1 MLSAIHTAVQTLL
14 RDRGLID
21 ALDVDV
27 SFEVPQDEW
36 VRSLTRPTVDL
47 FLFEVQENTEK
58 RDSSPQT
65 TVNGGRA
72 ERRMPP
78 RRIDLYYMVSVLT
91 ADVEDEHELLWRV
104 LATLMKYQQFPPEV
118 LPDALR
124 SIAPPMTA
132 RIASRDDAR
141 NLLDLW
147 SALDTEPH
155 PAICYVLTAP
165 MDLAL
170 TIEAPLVLTR
180 TARYRKMASG
190 DQVSRDVGVQIGGT
204 VRDSIGHP
212 VADVTISPAG
222 TGQGSVTAS
231 DGRYILQGIPEGAVM
246 LTVARNGQEQKRV
259 QVRVPGD
266 SYDIVLDG

>member
-1 MLSAIHTAVQTLL
+1 MLNAIHAAVEKLL

-21 ALDVDV
+21 PLSVDV
-27 SFEVPQDEW
+27 SFEIPTGEW
-36 VRSLTRPTVDL
+36 VRSLTRPTINL
-47 FLFEVQENTEK
+47 FLFEIHENTEK

-65 TVNGGRA
+65 TIAGGRA

-91 ADVEDEHELLWRV
+91 TDVEDEHELIWRV
-104 LATLMKYQQFPPEV
+104 LATLMKHQQLPPEI

-124 SIAPPMTA
+124 SVSPPMTA
-132 RIASRDDAR
+132 RIASKEDSR

-147 SALDTEPH
+147 SALDTQPH

-180 TARYRKMASG
+180 TARYTRLGTDRATRHIG
-190 DQVSRDVGVQIGGT
+190 IQIGGV
-204 VRDSIGHP
+204 VRDSVGQPIP
-212 VADVTISPAG
+212 EVTVRPDGRAL
-222 TGQGSVTAS
+222 GSVSGA
-231 DGRYILQGIPEGAVM
+231 DGRYVLRGIPAGPVT
-246 LTVARNGQEQKRV
+246 LTLSRHGLERKKVEV
-259 QVRVPGD
+259 QVPAD
-266 SYDIVLDG
+266 SYDLVLDG